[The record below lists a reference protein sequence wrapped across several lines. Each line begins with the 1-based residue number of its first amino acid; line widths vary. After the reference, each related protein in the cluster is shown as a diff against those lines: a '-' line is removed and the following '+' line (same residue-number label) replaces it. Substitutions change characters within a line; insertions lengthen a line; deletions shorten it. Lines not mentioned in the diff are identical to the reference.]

1 MSEKDDIVIQT
12 LKKRYFDTISRE
24 NIGVTHELTQVA
36 DHLEEAIKK
45 LQAQKKET
53 AE

>member
-12 LKKRYFDTISRE
+12 LKRRYFETISRE
-24 NIGVTHELTQVA
+24 NIGVTHGLTKVA

-45 LQAQKKET
+45 LQRQKKET
-53 AE
+53 KE